1 MSRVTGR
8 FLTDAGRHT
17 AALRDAVE
25 SIRRTCVAGPA
36 WCRSRL
42 HVTARDARQRRD
54 ADASRATCARRP
66 PAQNL

>member
-1 MSRVTGR
+1 VSRVTGR

-17 AALRDAVE
+17 AALRDAFE
-25 SIRRTCVAGPA
+25 SIRRTGVASPA

-54 ADASRATCARRP
+54 AHASRAASARRP
-66 PAQNL
+66 FVQNL